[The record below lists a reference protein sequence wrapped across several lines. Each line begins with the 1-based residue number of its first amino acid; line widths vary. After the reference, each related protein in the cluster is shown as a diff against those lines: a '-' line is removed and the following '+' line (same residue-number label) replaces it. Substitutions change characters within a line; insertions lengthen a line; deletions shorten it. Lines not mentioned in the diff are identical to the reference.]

1 MKTAILLSGS
11 GVYDGSE
18 IHESVMAMLALKQN
32 KLDYICTAPDINQY
46 HVINHIN
53 GEEINQ
59 ERNVLFESARI
70 ARGEIVPL
78 SKLELENISSLVIV
92 GGFGAAK
99 NLSNWAFKGPN
110 GSVLDDV
117 KDLILYNIK
126 NKKPIVALC
135 ISPTLIAKSLE
146 GTEVHP
152 NLTLGSVN
160 ESSEYNISEINEA
173 ISSVGAIPNNSS
185 IKEIC
190 VDEKHKIITAPCYM
204 MDADIEDIYFN
215 VKMAIDRLAKF
226 LS

>member
-146 GTEVHP
+146 GTEFHP

-173 ISSVGAIPNNSS
+173 ISSIGAIPNNSS

-204 MDADIEDIYFN
+204 MDADIQEIYFN
-215 VKMAIDRLAKF
+215 AKMAIDRLAKF